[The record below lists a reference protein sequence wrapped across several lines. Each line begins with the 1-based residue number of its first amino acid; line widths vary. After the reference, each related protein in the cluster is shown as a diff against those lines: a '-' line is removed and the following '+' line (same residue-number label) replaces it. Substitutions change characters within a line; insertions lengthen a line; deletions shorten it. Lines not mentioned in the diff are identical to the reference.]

1 MEPKQVSPSI
11 STTSEKTAITG
22 RDIVGL
28 RDKELDVEVEAEGKQ
43 INRSVE
49 QSMILTHQI
58 VRLLHQA
65 SVNKDVALSTLSAAS
80 SHVQCMNKADTV

>member
-1 MEPKQVSPSI
+1 M
-11 STTSEKTAITG
+11 
-22 RDIVGL
+22 VGL
-28 RDKELDVEVEAEGKQ
+28 RDRELNVEEGKEDE

-65 SVNKDVALSTLSAAS
+65 SVDKTVALSALSAAS
-80 SHVQCMNKADTV
+80 SHVQCMNRADTV